1 MEKYI
6 DIHTHSS
13 ENDDDV
19 FSIKNYNAFE
29 DFDIDSPQKYSA
41 GLHPWF
47 LSYET
52 KEDGLYNLDKIS
64 GYPKIM
70 AIGECGLDRFSE
82 TEFDLQIEI
91 FIKQIA
97 IAEKR
102 KLPIIIHCV
111 RAFSDL
117 IAIKKKLNPK
127 VPLIIHGFNQNS
139 EILSELIKHNFYISV
154 GEAIFNENYNAY
166 KLLKNIPENRLFLET
181 DKSKI
186 SIKKIYKK
194 AAEILQITEKE
205 LITIINQNFQIV
217 FQKNI

>member
-13 ENDDDV
+13 ENDVDI
-19 FSIKNYNAFE
+19 FSIKNYNSSE

-47 LSYET
+47 LS
-52 KEDGLYNLDKIS
+52 EDSKDSGIENLMRIS
-64 GYPKIM
+64 GYPKVI
-70 AIGECGLDRFSE
+70 AIGEAGLDRFSVVDFE
-82 TEFDLQIEI
+82 LQIAI
-91 FIKQIA
+91 LKKQII

-102 KLPIIIHCV
+102 KLPTIIHCV

-117 IAIKKKLNPK
+117 IAIKKKLNPQ

-139 EILSELIKHNFYISV
+139 EILTELIKHQFYISI
-154 GEAIFNENYNAY
+154 GEAIFNENYNAH
-166 KLLKNIPENRLFLET
+166 KFLKNIPENRLFLET
-181 DKSKI
+181 DNSKI

-194 AAEILQITEKE
+194 ASEILQITEKE
-205 LITIINQNFQIV
+205 LITIINQNFQAV
-217 FQKNI
+217 FNHYF